1 MEEINKIIFKNILK
15 PTVSLNGKNIY
26 QQGKID
32 ADDKYMTFNSGGS
45 GG

>member
-1 MEEINKIIFKNILK
+1 LEQIIFKNILK

-26 QQGKID
+26 QHCKIE
-32 ADDKYMTFNSGGS
+32 ADDKYMTLNPGGS